1 MQDNEGSIPSSQRI
15 LQEKT
20 LEMHIEKFIKKEL
33 PTPTGVAEVQVKPG
47 KGGIGKDIW
56 IFCQN
61 PGIAIGQDGWRVKKM
76 EKEIREEF
84 DLDKVKVSVKEVQD
98 PNLNAEIVANRTAA
112 TIERGTHIRRAGWST
127 VNRVMN
133 AGALG
138 VSVRVSGKVYS
149 TYSQSYRFADGKL
162 IHSGHPADV
171 FVDKGKASA
180 LVKTGKIGVRVEIA
194 KPQPQEGERTKTR
207 PEKNLE
213 IRSEETVMGEL
224 EDIKSK
230 SSKMAEETL
239 REARREKE

>member
-1 MQDNEGSIPSSQRI
+1 MQGNEGSIPSSQRI

-33 PTPTGVAEVQVKPG
+33 PPPTGIADVQVKPG
-47 KGGIGKDIW
+47 KGGIGKSIW

-61 PGIAIGQDGWRVKKM
+61 PGIAIGKDGWRVKKL
-76 EKEIREEF
+76 EKGVREEF
-84 DLDKVKVSVKEVQD
+84 ELDKVKLSVKEEQN

-133 AGALG
+133 SGALG

-171 FVDKGKASA
+171 FVNEGKASA
-180 LVKTGKIGVRVEIA
+180 LVKTGKIGVRVKIA
-194 KPQPQEGERTKTR
+194 RPQPSEGAQTKTR
-207 PEKNLE
+207 PGKNLE
-213 IRSEETVMGEL
+213 IKSEEMVMGEL
-224 EDIKSK
+224 EEIKSK
-230 SSKMAEETL
+230 SSKMAEENL
-239 REARREKE
+239 REARREK